1 MSIPTVMAE
10 MCPGSPPGN
19 GSPRKRREP
28 YAGGTAFR
36 CGFKVHQMRSN
47 VVSLRTQD
55 ELGRHLEEARRHPML
70 APEREL
76 DLARA
81 WRDRKDEAAAHELVA
96 SHLRLV
102 IRIARGYQGYGFPLG
117 ELIAEGNLGLAQA
130 PRANSTRE
138 RGFRFATYAMW
149 WIKAAIQEHI
159 LHNWSMV
166 KLGTTSAQKKL
177 FFNLRRLKSQ
187 LGETGNGDLRDES
200 VRYIARELAVE
211 SGEVVDMNRRLT
223 GGDASLN
230 APVGEEGEHEWGD
243 LLADDS
249 QDQETV
255 VAQSSEYSWRRD
267 LLSGAMDVLSPR
279 ERHILTERRLKDEP
293 ATLEQLAQVYHVSR
307 ERIRQIEV
315 KAFERVQ
322 AAVLVASRSAP
333 QALAA

>member
-1 MSIPTVMAE
+1 MHP
-10 MCPGSPPGN
+10 
-19 GSPRKRREP
+19 
-28 YAGGTAFR
+28 
-36 CGFKVHQMRSN
+36 MRSN

-70 APEREL
+70 PPEREL

-81 WRDRKDEAAAHELVA
+81 WRDRKDEAAAHQLVA

-117 ELIAEGNLGLAQA
+117 ELIAEGNLGLVQA
-130 PRANSTRE
+130 LGKFDPE

-177 FFNLRRLKSQ
+177 FFNLRRLKAQ
-187 LGETGNGDLRDES
+187 LGETGSGDLRDES

-243 LLADDS
+243 LLADGS

-267 LLSGAMDVLSPR
+267 LLSGAMGVLSPR

-293 ATLEQLAQVYHVSR
+293 ATLEALAQIYHVSR

-322 AAVLVASRSAP
+322 AAVLAASRSAP